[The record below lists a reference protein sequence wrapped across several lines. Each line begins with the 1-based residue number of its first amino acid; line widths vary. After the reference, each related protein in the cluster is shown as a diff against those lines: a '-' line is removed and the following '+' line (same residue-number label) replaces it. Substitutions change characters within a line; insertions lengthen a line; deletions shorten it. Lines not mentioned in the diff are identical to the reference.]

1 MIIEKTARLNLPAW
15 VYITL
20 AIPCAGAGVWASVVT
35 LRYFVHGASALETDP
50 AVQAL
55 AVAAALLLVVLGMS
69 AFGLAALLTEAQLWA
84 RRWALSL
91 FSGTVLV
98 LEMVTIGAVQSAL
111 VVGAALSQASVVGDA
126 ADLEQQISR
135 LEAQAAQYS
144 ATASALRVGN
154 QLTLAKR
161 TEDQA
166 AAALAKTGAL
176 YASLSAARAAKRPT
190 LTGMLGERAALVYVV
205 VRGMLIS
212 LGGMVFLGV
221 GGAMLRLGMQRHAP
235 ACVDA
240 PVARPAPAPALAP
253 APAKP
258 APVALAQVQDAPQV
272 WHYRRKE
279 AGRVN
284 LGAEPEIAPVAP
296 TPAPAP
302 VAPTQVQRVQ
312 EVRVQ
317 RVKRVQAAKVHD
329 VPAGLLAAIKSG
341 ECKPAQKAIRVFAGC
356 NQDVAKRHLSK
367 LAADGVIEPMPGRA
381 GWWQL
386 KAKV

>member
-15 VYITL
+15 AYITL

-35 LRYFVHGASALETDP
+35 LRYFVHGAEALETDP
-50 AVQAL
+50 AVQVL

-126 ADLEQQISR
+126 ADLERQIAR

-176 YASLSAARAAKRPT
+176 YASLSTARAAKRPT

-221 GGAMLRLGMQRHAP
+221 GGAMLRLGMQRP
-235 ACVDA
+235 
-240 PVARPAPAPALAP
+240 
-253 APAKP
+253 
-258 APVALAQVQDAPQV
+258 ALAQVDTPVEHQAPAPTPALAKPAHAAPAPVQDAPKV
-272 WHYRRKE
+272 WRWRNQ

-284 LGAEPEIAPVAP
+284 FDEVAPAAPVEPVKSAP

-302 VAPTQVQRVQ
+302 DTPTQVQK
-312 EVRVQ
+312 VRVQ
-317 RVKRVQAAKVHD
+317 GAKRVQAQKVHE
-329 VPAGLLAAIKSG
+329 VPAGLLAAIISG
-341 ECKPAQKAIRVFAGC
+341 ECKPAQKAIRVFTGC
-356 NQDVAKRHLSK
+356 NQDVAKRHLAT
-367 LAADGVIEPMPGRA
+367 LAADGIIEPLPGKA
-381 GWWQL
+381 GWWRL

>member
-15 VYITL
+15 AYIIL

-35 LRYFVHGASALETDP
+35 LRYFVHGAEALETDP

-84 RRWALSL
+84 RRWALSI
-91 FSGTVLV
+91 FSGTVLA

-126 ADLEQQISR
+126 ADLERQIAR

-144 ATASALRVGN
+144 ATASALRVGS

-176 YASLSAARAAKRPT
+176 YASLSTARAAKRPT

-221 GGAMLRLGMQRHAP
+221 GGAMLRLGMQRP
-235 ACVDA
+235 
-240 PVARPAPAPALAP
+240 
-253 APAKP
+253 
-258 APVALAQVQDAPQV
+258 ALAQVDTPVKHQAPAPTPALAKPAHAAPAPVQDAPKV
-272 WHYRRKE
+272 WRWRNQ

-284 LGAEPEIAPVAP
+284 FDEVAPAAPVEP
-296 TPAPAP
+296 VKSAPAP
-302 VAPTQVQRVQ
+302 DTPAQVQ
-312 EVRVQ
+312 EVQKARVQ
-317 RVKRVQAAKVHD
+317 TVKRVQVPKVHE
-329 VPAGLLAAIKSG
+329 VPAGLLAAIVSG

-356 NQDVAKRHLSK
+356 NQDVARRHLAT
-367 LAADGVIEPMPGRA
+367 LAADGVIEPLPGKA